1 MPETKTYGGQAVME
15 GVMMRG
21 RRNMAVAVRAP
32 DGSIALY
39 HEPLKTGKWTER
51 ARPLPFIRGVFMLWD
66 TLVLGMRSLVFSA
79 NIGLIEGNVKENR
92 ESAEGDLTG
101 TALWVTVGIS
111 ILFSIALFFVLPLGI
126 VGFLD
131 RYIAS
136 DTLSNVV
143 EGIIR
148 LAILVG
154 YMALIGQMSDIKRV
168 FAYHGAEHKTIN
180 AYEAGDRLTV
190 ENVRKHSIS
199 HPRCGTGFLLVVVL
213 LSIFVFALLGRPDW
227 FWRIS
232 SRIFLV
238 PVIAAFAYEFIKIT
252 AQFYYNP
259 IVRILVAPSMA
270 LQRLTTRDPDDGML
284 DVAIVSFKRVQAS
297 EGEILETELE
307 RNDVVLVDENGIPR
321 EPRVGTSEP
330 VPEPVTSTG
339 HD

>member
-1 MPETKTYGGQAVME
+1 MSETRIYGGQAVME

-21 RRNMAVAVRAP
+21 RRNMAVAVRAQN
-32 DGSIALY
+32 GEIAVY
-39 HEPLKTGKWTER
+39 HEPLKSGKWTER

-66 TLVLGMRSLVFSA
+66 TMVLGMRSLVFSA
-79 NIGLIEGNVKENR
+79 NVGLIEGNVKENK
-92 ESAEGDLTG
+92 EAAEDDLTG

-111 ILFSIALFFVLPLGI
+111 ILFSIGLFFVLPLA
-126 VGFLD
+126 VTGFLD

-136 DTLSNVV
+136 DTLSNIV

-154 YMALIGQMSDIKRV
+154 YMLLIGRMHDIKRV
-168 FAYHGAEHKTIN
+168 FSYHGAEHKTIN
-180 AYEAGDRLTV
+180 AYEAGDDLTV

-238 PVIAAFAYEFIKIT
+238 PVIAAMAYEFIRLT
-252 AQFYYNP
+252 AQYYENTLVKL
-259 IVRILVAPSMA
+259 IVAPSMA
-270 LQRLTTRDPDDGML
+270 LQRLTTRPPDDSML
-284 DVAIVSFKRVQAS
+284 EVAIVSFKRVQAD
-297 EGEILETELE
+297 EGEIPATEAE
-307 RNDVVLVDENGIPR
+307 HEDAVLVDETGLPL
-321 EPRVGTSEP
+321 EPAHERQSP
-330 VPEPVTSTG
+330 SPEPATSTAG
-339 HD
+339 

>member
-1 MPETKTYGGQAVME
+1 MSETRIYGGQAVME

-21 RRNMAVAVRAP
+21 RRHMAVAVRAP
-32 DGSIALY
+32 NGEIAVY
-39 HEPLKTGKWTER
+39 QEPLKTGKWTER

-66 TLVLGMRSLVFSA
+66 TMVLGMRSLVFSA
-79 NIGLIEGNVKENR
+79 NVGLIEGNVKENR
-92 ESAEGDLTG
+92 EAAEDDLTG
-101 TALWVTVGIS
+101 TALWVTVGVS
-111 ILFSIALFFVLPLGI
+111 ILFSIALFFVLPLAI
-126 VGFLD
+126 TGFLD

-154 YMALIGQMSDIKRV
+154 YMLLIGRMNDIKRV
-168 FAYHGAEHKTIN
+168 FSYHGAEHKTIN
-180 AYEAGDRLTV
+180 AYEAGDKLTV

-238 PVIAAFAYEFIKIT
+238 PVIAAIAYEFIKLT
-252 AQFYYNP
+252 AQYYENTL
-259 IVRILVAPSMA
+259 VKILVAPSMA
-270 LQRLTTRDPDDGML
+270 LQRLTTRPPDDGML
-284 DVAIVSFKRVQAS
+284 EVAIVSFKRVQAS
-297 EGEILETELE
+297 EGEISEADTEHE
-307 RNDVVLVDENGIPR
+307 DVVMVDESGIPL
-321 EPRVGTSEP
+321 EPAFEEQPARS
-330 VPEPVTSTG
+330 PEPATSTAS
-339 HD
+339 

>member
-1 MPETKTYGGQAVME
+1 MSESRIYGGQAVME

-32 DGSIALY
+32 NGEIAVY

-66 TLVLGMRSLVFSA
+66 TMVLGMRSLVFSA
-79 NIGLIEGNVKENR
+79 NVGLIEGNVRENR
-92 ESAEGDLTG
+92 EAAEDDLTG

-111 ILFSIALFFVLPLGI
+111 ILFSIGLFFVLPLAMT
-126 VGFLD
+126 GFLD

-148 LAILVG
+148 LVILVG
-154 YMALIGQMSDIKRV
+154 YMLLIGRMHDIKRV

-180 AYEAGDRLTV
+180 AYEAGDKLTV

-238 PVIAAFAYEFIKIT
+238 PVIAAMAYEFIRLT
-252 AQFYYNP
+252 AQYYENVLVKL
-259 IVRILVAPSMA
+259 IVAPSMA
-270 LQRLTTRDPDDGML
+270 LQRLTTRTPDDSML
-284 DVAIVSFKRVQAS
+284 EVAIVSFKRVQVD
-297 EGEILETELE
+297 EGEIPETEAE
-307 RNDVVLVDENGIPR
+307 HGDVVRVDESGLPL
-321 EPRVGTSEP
+321 EP
-330 VPEPVTSTG
+330 VHERQPRTPEPATTTA
-339 HD
+339 D

>member
-1 MPETKTYGGQAVME
+1 MSESRIYGGQAVME

-21 RRNMAVAVRAP
+21 RRHMAVAVRAP
-32 DGSIALY
+32 TGEIAVY
-39 HEPLKTGKWTER
+39 HEPLKMGKWTER

-79 NIGLIEGNVKENR
+79 NVGLIEGNVKENR
-92 ESAEGDLTG
+92 EASEDDLTG
-101 TALWVTVGIS
+101 TALWVTVAVS
-111 ILFSIALFFVLPLGI
+111 ILFSIALFFVLPLAM

-131 RYIAS
+131 RFIAS

-154 YMALIGQMSDIKRV
+154 YMLLIGRMHDIRRV
-168 FAYHGAEHKTIN
+168 FSYHGAEHKTIN
-180 AYEAGDRLTV
+180 AYEAGDDLTV
-190 ENVRKHSIS
+190 DNVRKHSIS

-238 PVIAAFAYEFIKIT
+238 PVIAAMAYEFIKLT
-252 AQFYYNP
+252 AQYYENTL
-259 IVRILVAPSMA
+259 IRILVAPSMA
-270 LQRLTTRDPDDGML
+270 LQRLTTRPPDDSML
-284 DVAIVSFKRVQAS
+284 EVAIVSFKRVQVS
-297 EGEILETELE
+297 EGEIPESEAE
-307 RNDVVLVDENGIPR
+307 HDHVVMVDESGIPL
-321 EPRVGTSEP
+321 EP
-330 VPEPVTSTG
+330 VAEEQHAPTPEPATTSA
-339 HD
+339 H